1 MNTGKSM
8 RFNLAGPLII
18 CVVFTIG
25 MVLLAAIANWPVH
38 QNMQSLSYIKENKI
52 SELLAVENVSAA
64 AGLAVVLIENSA
76 GSGSNI
82 SYIEAEKQK
91 SSIHSQLAQI
101 IALTNNPNTT
111 ADISQLQSLTDAIFS
126 TGQRWVEAV
135 IQMNLKNIAPFAND
149 FNKYKQ
155 QYSDILHRV
164 QKTTRENLN
173 TTLTQTIR
181 SSKRVIFFTILVS
194 LIVIPLVVM
203 LQIKLTIE
211 NTELHRDLE
220 QTLLEK
226 SESLTVIE
234 EQNRALSAAK
244 RHDQETM
251 AKLRASEQR
260 TAQIINFL
268 PDPTFVIDGDSKII
282 AWNRA
287 IEELTGKK
295 AETMLG
301 KGDYEYALPIY
312 GERRPV
318 MIDLVGQ
325 WDDEIAERYR
335 YVKKKGAVLV
345 SETKDPPFLDCHSHF
360 MNTAGPLYDGHGQR
374 TGAIES
380 IKDITE
386 LRQIEKELTRL
397 QNYLANIID
406 SMPSIIVGVD
416 VDGLVTLWNRQAK
429 QSTGLTSEAANNKP
443 LKVVLPQLA
452 GVMERVHEALSENR
466 VVAVPKK
473 ERQDGNVLYYED
485 ITIYPL
491 MTNGV
496 KGAVIR
502 VDDVTE
508 RVRLDE
514 LMIQSE
520 KMLMVGGLAAGMAHE
535 INNPLAGILQN
546 TQVIQ
551 LRLSS
556 NLDKNRE
563 VALACG
569 TTIDAVQEYARQREL
584 LKMMDLVVDSSLR
597 AARIVRDMLSFSH
610 KGKSDG
616 ERCDLATLLDDTL
629 QMASKDF
636 NLKKHYDFK
645 NIRLIREYDSNLPAV
660 FCQKN
665 RIQQVFFNILN
676 NGAQAMSAM
685 LASGDLDPNATE
697 KDYQP
702 TFTLRTYR
710 DAGMARVEIADNG
723 PGIKESLRQRI
734 FEPFFTTKPP
744 GVGTGL
750 GMSVSYFIVTE
761 NHGGTITVESEPGNG
776 ASFIIHLPIQT
787 TAEA

>member
-1 MNTGKSM
+1 
-8 RFNLAGPLII
+8 LISDFLRSRPK
-18 CVVFTIG
+18 CDFLRVHQ
-25 MVLLAAIANWPVH
+25 AAIANWPVH

-76 GSGSNI
+76 GSGSNL

-111 ADISQLQSLTDAIFS
+111 ADISQLQSLTDAIFL

-268 PDPTFVIDGDSKII
+268 PDPTFVIDGESKII

-301 KGDYEYALPIY
+301 KGDYEYALPFY

-325 WDDEIAERYR
+325 WGDEIAERYR

-345 SETKDPPFLDCHSHF
+345 SETKDPPFLDGHSYF

-386 LRQIEKELTRL
+386 LRQTEKELTRL

-429 QSTGLTSEAANNKP
+429 QSTGLTSEAANNQP
-443 LKVVLPQLA
+443 LKIVLPQLA

-466 VVAVPKK
+466 VVAVSKK

-496 KGAVIR
+496 NGAVIR

-508 RVRLDE
+508 RVRLED

-597 AARIVRDMLSFSH
+597 AAKIVRDMLSFSH
-610 KGKSDG
+610 KGNSDG

-685 LASGDLDPNATE
+685 LASGDFDPNSAE
-697 KDYQP
+697 KGYQP

>member
-1 MNTGKSM
+1 
-8 RFNLAGPLII
+8 
-18 CVVFTIG
+18 
-25 MVLLAAIANWPVH
+25 
-38 QNMQSLSYIKENKI
+38 
-52 SELLAVENVSAA
+52 
-64 AGLAVVLIENSA
+64 
-76 GSGSNI
+76 
-82 SYIEAEKQK
+82 
-91 SSIHSQLAQI
+91 
-101 IALTNNPNTT
+101 
-111 ADISQLQSLTDAIFS
+111 
-126 TGQRWVEAV
+126 
-135 IQMNLKNIAPFAND
+135 
-149 FNKYKQ
+149 
-155 QYSDILHRV
+155 
-164 QKTTRENLN
+164 
-173 TTLTQTIR
+173 
-181 SSKRVIFFTILVS
+181 
-194 LIVIPLVVM
+194 
-203 LQIKLTIE
+203 
-211 NTELHRDLE
+211 
-220 QTLLEK
+220 
-226 SESLTVIE
+226 
-234 EQNRALSAAK
+234 
-244 RHDQETM
+244 
-251 AKLRASEQR
+251 
-260 TAQIINFL
+260 
-268 PDPTFVIDGDSKII
+268 
-282 AWNRA
+282 
-287 IEELTGKK
+287 
-295 AETMLG
+295 
-301 KGDYEYALPIY
+301 
-312 GERRPV
+312 
-318 MIDLVGQ
+318 
-325 WDDEIAERYR
+325 
-335 YVKKKGAVLV
+335 
-345 SETKDPPFLDCHSHF
+345 
-360 MNTAGPLYDGHGQR
+360 
-374 TGAIES
+374 
-380 IKDITE
+380 
-386 LRQIEKELTRL
+386 
-397 QNYLANIID
+397 
-406 SMPSIIVGVD
+406 
-416 VDGLVTLWNRQAK
+416 
-429 QSTGLTSEAANNKP
+429 
-443 LKVVLPQLA
+443 
-452 GVMERVHEALSENR
+452 
-466 VVAVPKK
+466 
-473 ERQDGNVLYYED
+473 
-485 ITIYPL
+485 

>member
-1 MNTGKSM
+1 
-8 RFNLAGPLII
+8 
-18 CVVFTIG
+18 
-25 MVLLAAIANWPVH
+25 
-38 QNMQSLSYIKENKI
+38 
-52 SELLAVENVSAA
+52 
-64 AGLAVVLIENSA
+64 
-76 GSGSNI
+76 
-82 SYIEAEKQK
+82 
-91 SSIHSQLAQI
+91 
-101 IALTNNPNTT
+101 
-111 ADISQLQSLTDAIFS
+111 
-126 TGQRWVEAV
+126 
-135 IQMNLKNIAPFAND
+135 
-149 FNKYKQ
+149 
-155 QYSDILHRV
+155 
-164 QKTTRENLN
+164 
-173 TTLTQTIR
+173 
-181 SSKRVIFFTILVS
+181 
-194 LIVIPLVVM
+194 
-203 LQIKLTIE
+203 
-211 NTELHRDLE
+211 
-220 QTLLEK
+220 
-226 SESLTVIE
+226 
-234 EQNRALSAAK
+234 
-244 RHDQETM
+244 M

-429 QSTGLTSEAANNKP
+429 QSTGLTSEAANNQP
-443 LKVVLPQLA
+443 LKIVLPQLA